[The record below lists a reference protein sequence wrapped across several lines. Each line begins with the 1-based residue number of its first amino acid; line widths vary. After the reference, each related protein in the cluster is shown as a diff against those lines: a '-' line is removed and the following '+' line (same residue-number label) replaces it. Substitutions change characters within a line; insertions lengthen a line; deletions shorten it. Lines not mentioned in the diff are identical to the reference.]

1 MAAPSPHMRRRVLE
15 ALVGGCVVLA
25 AWIVVL
31 ALQLPKV
38 YDAEHW
44 DLAWVGFDVGLLIGL
59 AATAWAAWR
68 RRAIIVLFATST
80 ATLLVADAW
89 FDVTT
94 ARSRDVTLS
103 AVQAAF
109 VEIPAAIFLMY
120 IVVRVLSF
128 TRGSVWSD
136 RIGDRPRS
144 LWEVE
149 FQHPSDRRYDTT
161 PPVDSMQRESPAD
174 PSDGPRF

>member
-94 ARSRDVTLS
+94 ARSRDVT
-103 AVQAAF
+103 
-109 VEIPAAIFLMY
+109 
-120 IVVRVLSF
+120 
-128 TRGSVWSD
+128 
-136 RIGDRPRS
+136 
-144 LWEVE
+144 
-149 FQHPSDRRYDTT
+149 
-161 PPVDSMQRESPAD
+161 SPMIKYWTIATA
-174 PSDGPRF
+174 